1 MAWVES
7 LVPMG
12 IICLSIASIG
22 FLEGVVH
29 RGFHYGR
36 NKRVGTD
43 DWDRN
48 MDSRDESLIEASR
61 RK

>member
-36 NKRVGTD
+36 VSWKPTRE
-43 DWDRN
+43 RN
-48 MDSRDESLIEASR
+48 
-61 RK
+61 